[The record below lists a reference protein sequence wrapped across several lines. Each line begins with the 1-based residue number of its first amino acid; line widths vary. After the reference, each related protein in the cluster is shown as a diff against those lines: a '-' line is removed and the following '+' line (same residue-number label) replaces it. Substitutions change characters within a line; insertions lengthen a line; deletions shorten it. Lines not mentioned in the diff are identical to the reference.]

1 MGYMLIARIEDYKG
15 HVRMAY
21 PKKNESDAQF
31 ISRLNNNFTYKLN
44 GVRSIKFIEPLDANY
59 NKRSSFNH
67 NKSTINSDWSEILSK
82 NINR

>member
-15 HVRMAY
+15 YVRMAY

-44 GVRSIKFIEPLDANY
+44 GVRSVKFIEPLDANY

-67 NKSTINSDWSEILSK
+67 NKSTINLDWNEILFK
-82 NINR
+82 DINR

>member
-1 MGYMLIARIEDYKG
+1 MLIARIEDYKG

-59 NKRSSFNH
+59 NKRSSFN
-67 NKSTINSDWSEILSK
+67 KSTINLDWNEILSK
-82 NINR
+82 NNNR

>member
-21 PKKNESDAQF
+21 PGKNESDAQF

-59 NKRSSFNH
+59 NKKSSFNH
-67 NKSTINSDWSEILSK
+67 SKSTINLNWDEILSK
-82 NINR
+82 NTNR

>member
-31 ISRLNNNFTYKLN
+31 RSRLNNNFTYKLN

-59 NKRSSFNH
+59 NKKPSFNY
-67 NKSTINSDWSEILSK
+67 NKSTINLNWDEILSK
-82 NINR
+82 NTNR

>member
-21 PKKNESDAQF
+21 PGKNESDAQF

-44 GVRSIKFIEPLDANY
+44 GVRSIKFIELLEQYSIPEELLPIRNLLLIIV
-59 NKRSSFNH
+59 NLLL
-67 NKSTINSDWSEILSK
+67 I
-82 NINR
+82 